1 MLLPLQGVNAMII
14 RVTQGV
20 ASLALGYELLGFQP
34 VVHYRLK
41 NHAENGGFCRTAA
54 NFMQKLCKVSAMKFT
69 SIAEPQPILCK
80 DKVFLLKKALLF
92 LQT

>member
-1 MLLPLQGVNAMII
+1 MADFAEPQPILSDYFAKIVQGECNEVYFN
-14 RVTQGV
+14 
-20 ASLALGYELLGFQP
+20 
-34 VVHYRLK
+34 
-41 NHAENGGFCRTAA
+41 CRTAA